1 LGDGVRKDNEIKH
14 LAVEKAN
21 VAFETTTKMFAVE
34 QHATYDFASKLNND
48 FTKSTEHLCMFMK
61 DTLVRNNLLN
71 DIIRGKA
78 KEDELGNTTSQMNVS
93 KYYKK
98 RSIPANVLPVR
109 LSLSVLYS
117 IYHLFVYV
125 QHFLNYIR
133 HDTFII
139 NAHHILFMQ
148 SFPPIHLILLF

>member
-1 LGDGVRKDNEIKH
+1 MGDGVRKDNEIKH

-21 VAFETTTKMFAVE
+21 VASEATTKTFAVE

-78 KEDELGNTTSQMNVS
+78 KEDELGNTTSQMNVC
-93 KYYKK
+93 KYHKK
-98 RSIPANVLPVR
+98 RSIPANVLPVC

-117 IYHLFVYV
+117 IYHLFVYI

-139 NAHHILFMQ
+139 NAHHILFIQ

>member
-1 LGDGVRKDNEIKH
+1 MGDGVRKDNEIKH

-21 VAFETTTKMFAVE
+21 VAFEATTKMFAVE

-78 KEDELGNTTSQMNVS
+78 KEDELGATTSQMNVG
-93 KYYKK
+93 KYHKK

-109 LSLSVLYS
+109 LSLSVMHASLQYLS
-117 IYHLFVYV
+117 SFCIHT
-125 QHFLNYIR
+125 
-133 HDTFII
+133 TF
-139 NAHHILFMQ
+139 F
-148 SFPPIHLILLF
+148 